1 MAKTSQYLPQ
11 LTWIDIVSWL
21 QNRYVFVGGQ
31 KNYKRNKKLISEH
44 VS

>member
-11 LTWIDIVSWL
+11 LKWIDTVSWL
-21 QNRYVFVGGQ
+21 QNRYVFVEGQ
-31 KNYKRNKKLISEH
+31 KNYKRNKKLNSEH